1 MDSDDDFNSS
11 MSGDDFD
18 DQDSDLGLE
27 EGAHSLDLQL

>member
-1 MDSDDDFNSS
+1 

-27 EGAHSLDLQL
+27 EGAHSLELQL